1 MDTNLTVTI
10 IVAIIGSSAVWE
22 FIRFLIDRKDK
33 NKEKKDNC
41 SQKILKAIEK
51 LNEKV
56 DRVESELGKSRAIA
70 SRIRI
75 LKFMDELLEGR
86 KHTKDS
92 YDQVMSDITNY
103 EKYCKDHPTFKN
115 NQTASTIEYINKN
128 YQERL
133 EKHDFL

>member
-1 MDTNLTVTI
+1 MDTNSTI
-10 IVAIIGSSAVWE
+10 PIIIAIIGSSAVWE
-22 FIRFLIDRKDK
+22 FIHFLIDRNDK
-33 NKEKKDNC
+33 KKEKKDNC
-41 SQKILKAIEK
+41 SKQILDAIEK
-51 LNEKV
+51 LNAKI
-56 DRVESELGKSRAIA
+56 DRVDKELSESRAIA
-70 SRIRI
+70 ARIRI
-75 LKFMDELLEGR
+75 LKFMDELLEPR